1 MKLMDIKNN
10 RYMFNPVAISE
21 LHNKLLESPNVYL
34 LGYELIAIDME
45 SINFIDSAIDE
56 VSIDKVLEELYEVK

>member
-1 MKLMDIKNN
+1 MDIKNN

-21 LHNKLLESPNVYL
+21 LHNKLLEYPKVYL
-34 LGYELIAIDME
+34 LSNELMAIDME

-56 VSIDKVLEELYEVK
+56 VSIDKVLEGV

>member
-21 LHNKLLESPNVYL
+21 LHNKLLESPKVYL
-34 LGYELIAIDME
+34 ISSELIAIDME
-45 SINFIDSAIDE
+45 SLNFIDVAIDE
-56 VSIDKVLEELYEVK
+56 VSIDKVLEGV